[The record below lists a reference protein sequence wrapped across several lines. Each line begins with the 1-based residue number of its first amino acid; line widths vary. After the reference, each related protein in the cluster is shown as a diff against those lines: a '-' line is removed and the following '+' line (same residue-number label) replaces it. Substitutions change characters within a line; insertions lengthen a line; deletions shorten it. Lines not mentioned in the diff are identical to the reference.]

1 MFELAHR
8 YGGYYV
14 LNRNKDNILV
24 TDGKK
29 LSNFVILKDKDT
41 EYFLIGKTK
50 RVYAK

>member
-29 LSNFVILKDKDT
+29 LSNFELLKDDKG

-50 RVYAK
+50 KVYAK